1 MRSIPYGYKVM
12 NGRAVIDQV
21 EGKKVRDAFQM
32 YAAGSS
38 LAGIK
43 QALEINRYH
52 AGIDNILKDRKYLG
66 TEFYPPLIDQELFD
80 QVQKARQK
88 RKEAYAKPQRKR
100 KDAIVQTQFTLK
112 PVKKHLKDPF
122 AQAQYVYQ
130 LIKEKGDS

>member
-1 MRSIPYGYKVM
+1 MRSIPYGYKVI
-12 NGRAVIDQV
+12 NGMAVIDQV
-21 EGKKVRDAFQM
+21 EGKNVRDAFQM

-38 LAGIK
+38 LAGIIRD
-43 QALEINRYH
+43 LEIHRYH

-100 KDAIVQTQFTLK
+100 KDAIAQTQFTLK
-112 PVKKHLKDPF
+112 SVKEHLKDPF
-122 AQAQYVYQ
+122 AQAQYVYHQ
-130 LIKEKGDS
+130 IKEKGDS

>member
-52 AGIDNILKDRKYLG
+52 VGIDNILKDRKYLG

-100 KDAIVQTQFTLK
+100 KDAIAQTQFTLK
-112 PVKKHLKDPF
+112 SVKEHLKDPF
-122 AQAQYVYQ
+122 AQAQYVYHQ
-130 LIKEKGDS
+130 IKEKGDS